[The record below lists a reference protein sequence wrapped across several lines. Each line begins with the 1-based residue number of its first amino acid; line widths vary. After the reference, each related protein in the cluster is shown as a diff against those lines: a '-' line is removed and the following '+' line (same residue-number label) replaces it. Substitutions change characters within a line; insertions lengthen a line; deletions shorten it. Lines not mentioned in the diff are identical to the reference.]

1 MEGLASAP
9 WMAVVKP
16 IVALLL
22 LGLPVMTV
30 FCFWQTA
37 TARTGGDEAMARSW
51 SDAAK
56 SFMGMT
62 VASWLLGAGMVWVIR
77 TGLDYLVAELPRG

>member
-1 MEGLASAP
+1 MENLASAP
-9 WMAVVKP
+9 WLNVVKP
-16 IVALLL
+16 IVVVLM
-22 LGLPVMTV
+22 LGLPIMTV
-30 FCFWQTA
+30 VCFWQTA

-56 SFMGMT
+56 SFLGMT

-77 TGLDYLVAELPRG
+77 TGLDYLVAELQR

>member
-1 MEGLASAP
+1 MEALTSAP
-9 WMAVVKP
+9 WLQAAKP

-37 TARTGGDEAMARSW
+37 SSRTSGDEAMARSW
-51 SDAAK
+51 SDAGR
-56 SFMGMT
+56 SFLGMT
-62 VASWLLGAGMVWVIR
+62 VASWLLGAGMVWAIR
-77 TGLDYLVAELPRG
+77 TGLDYLVTELQR